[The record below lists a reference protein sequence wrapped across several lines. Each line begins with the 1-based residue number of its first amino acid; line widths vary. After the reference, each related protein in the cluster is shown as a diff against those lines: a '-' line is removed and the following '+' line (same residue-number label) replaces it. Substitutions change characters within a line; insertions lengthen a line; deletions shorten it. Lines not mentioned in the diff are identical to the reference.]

1 VRQKLAQRERE
12 REREKGFV
20 LQLVVK
26 RFVDFFGLGFQE

>member
-1 VRQKLAQRERE
+1 VRQKLAQRE

-26 RFVDFFGLGFQE
+26 RFVDFFGFGFQE